1 MKYTFL
7 LLLFI
12 CQCYSSNLININFK
26 DLSIEELI
34 TITSK
39 KIGKNILLTE
49 KIEGSVDF
57 ISNSPIDENRLL
69 DILKYSL
76 KPKGYILIEDNNII
90 RIVKKS
96 TLVKKTINKKKKVFF
111 KKEKKNKSFNEL
123 VYLEN
128 NDATSVAK
136 TLDLIIS
143 KKDYKNKVKP
153 VIAIDELTNSIIINA
168 NLSQIE
174 ELKDL
179 IIKLDKPKKQVYIK
193 ALIIE
198 LDNDL
203 IEEIGISYGILG
215 GKSYSGGLYT
225 FASNLNGGDAIA
237 IDTSAIGLNIPNVS
251 ETIALGASL
260 NLLNRTYGLDI
271 ISEPSI
277 LCVNNSESSIYVGET
292 ISIQTGRTVTDGGNT
307 SITYE
312 REDVG
317 LSLKVKPRISKD
329 EKVFLDVITLVEN
342 IKNRNSFNVNPDTS
356 KKEINTKAIL
366 NNGESVIIGGL
377 IEKKKENSIQKI
389 PLAGDIPLIGELFK
403 NRQNNSQN
411 KNLVIVITPYII
423 PKNRDLTYIRKE
435 LSKLK
440 SLEDEFLEKVLIKLR
455 EKSTKTA
462 EKKEKRN
469 FHQEMYNKYF
479 NM

>member
-1 MKYTFL
+1 MKFILIL
-7 LLLFI
+7 LIFI
-12 CQCYSSNLININFK
+12 CQCYSSKLININFK

-57 ISNSPIDENRLL
+57 ISNSPIDENSLL
-69 DILKYSL
+69 DILEYSL
-76 KPKGYILIEDNNII
+76 KSKGYALVENKNII
-90 RIVKKS
+90 RVVKKDKLKNR
-96 TLVKKTINKKKKVFF
+96 TVN
-111 KKEKKNKSFNEL
+111 KKNKVFIPSKVKDKTFNEL
-123 VYLEN
+123 FYLEN
-128 NDATSVAK
+128 NDANNVAK
-136 TLDLIIS
+136 TLNSIIS
-143 KKDYKNKVKP
+143 KREYKNKIKP
-153 VIAIDELTNSIIINA
+153 VIGIDEITNSIIINA
-168 NLSQIE
+168 TLAQIE
-174 ELKDL
+174 NLEDL
-179 IIKLDKPKKQVYIK
+179 IKKLDKPKKQVYIK

-215 GKSYSGGLYT
+215 GKTYSGGLYT
-225 FASNLNGGDAIA
+225 FASNLNGGNAIA
-237 IDTSAIGLNIPNVS
+237 IDTSVIGLDIPNVS

-260 NLLNRTYGLDI
+260 NLLNKTYGLDI

-317 LSLKVKPRISKD
+317 LSLKVKPRISK
-329 EKVFLDVITLVEN
+329 EQKVFLDVVTLVEN

-377 IEKKKENSIQKI
+377 IEKKKENTIQKI
-389 PLAGDIPLIGELFK
+389 PVAGDIPLIGELFK

-423 PKNRDLTYIRKE
+423 PKNKDLTYIRNE

-455 EKSTKTA
+455 EKNSKL
-462 EKKEKRN
+462 EENIDRKN
-469 FHQEMYNKYF
+469 VHQEIVNKYF
-479 NM
+479 KI